1 MSGRITN
8 STTTSTAGVP
18 RSRVF
23 DPQTAAKVHHALV
36 AYSRQMGGSSRLRA
50 SPEEN
55 LETFKRNHNIRE
67 RGLGP
72 QTIRALRHYDPR
84 FSVQAQPTPRPR
96 QTPASRDRVETA
108 PRSERVVRA
117 PRAAA
122 PAIEAPR
129 PKPRPTPP
137 RPTPGAR
144 APDVQEVID
153 GQGFF
158 ERLFTRASSGR
169 YGGTAAQAYAEL
181 QRQTNGRLR
190 PNHVYVVQLDRE
202 NTTRDF
208 QELKGTTYVF
218 TTSSVGNP
226 TLRGQFRSSSQ
237 PMTNQPVSGMD
248 GPYIPS
254 GVYTMGTSAVGNY
267 GGFAIN
273 AHQAW
278 RDTNNNGQIDPR
290 ERRAGLV
297 PTNLI
302 RWHSAAYGSAGC
314 SVIDANY
321 WQRFY
326 QLVNSYGGTGA
337 TYVLNRRRA

>member
-1 MSGRITN
+1 MAGRIS
-8 STTTSTAGVP
+8 STTISTRGVP

-23 DPQTAAKVHHALV
+23 DPQTAAKVHHALL
-36 AYSRQMGGSSRLRA
+36 AYARRQFGQTTLRS

-55 LETFKRNHNIRE
+55 LEVFKRNHNIRE

-72 QTIRALRHYDPR
+72 RTIEALRRYDRR
-84 FSVQAQPTPRPR
+84 FNVQAPTRQP
-96 QTPASRDRVETA
+96 AVRDRVERQPA
-108 PRSERVVRA
+108 SERAARTPRPAALTIATPRQA
-117 PRAAA
+117 PRATPRPAQRA
-122 PAIEAPR
+122 PA
-129 PKPRPTPP
+129 T
-137 RPTPGAR
+137 
-144 APDVQEVID
+144 EVVNE
-153 GQGFF
+153 GGFF
-158 ERLFTRASSGR
+158 ERLALRGNESTGR
-169 YGGTAAQAYAEL
+169 YGGTSAQAHAEL
-181 QRQTNGRLR
+181 RRQINGPLR

-218 TTSSVGNP
+218 TTSSTGQP
-226 TLRGQFRSSSQ
+226 TLRGRFRSSSQ

-254 GVYTMGTSAVGNY
+254 GVYTMGTRAVGNY

-273 AHQAW
+273 AYRAW

-297 PTNLI
+297 STNLI

-314 SVIDANY
+314 SVIDAPH
-321 WQRFY
+321 WQSFY
-326 QLVNSYGGTGA
+326 RLVNSYGATGA
-337 TYVLNRRRA
+337 TYVLNRRQA